1 LIFWDSIHE
10 PQCLKK
16 WEIENNKLPRELRRP
31 KPKKPEHGG
40 QITRE
45 EMNELAW
52 EASKAQLIPCQNCGR
67 KFAPDRLPVHQ
78 RSCKPKDGQKA
89 SSYNDTN
96 DSYGGV
102 SSRMISYIKTVRKL
116 FNSGKIGILE
126 ASSERARLCYLLHLR

>member
-1 LIFWDSIHE
+1 M
-10 PQCLKK
+10 
-16 WEIENNKLPRELRRP
+16 PRELRRP

-40 QITRE
+40 AITRE

-52 EASKAQLIPCQNCGR
+52 EASKSQLIPCQNCGR

-89 SSYNDTN
+89 SSYNDTS

-102 SSRMISYIKTVRKL
+102 SRNL
-116 FNSGKIGILE
+116 FFKYNDWKIIGSSLKKGILK
-126 ASSERARLCYLLHLR
+126 ASS